1 MIWSVRFIPTSSQAF
16 LSFDVSSLSSL
27 ANLEKGL
34 FVSSP
39 PAGARLARVAKLARL
54 TKLERLARVARLAK
68 LTKLEKV
75 ARLVRLA
82 RLARLERRLPDN
94 AI

>member
-39 PAGARLARVAKLARL
+39 PAGARLARVARLARL
-54 TKLERLARVARLAK
+54 AKFTRLARVARLMR
-68 LTKLEKV
+68 LT
-75 ARLVRLA
+75 RSTRLA
-82 RLARLERRLPDN
+82 RLDRLMRLARVRRGLPDN